1 MTFKEMEQYH
11 FEREE
16 FCNVFKKV
24 FTNDKYGLLFDL
36 MTCGYKS
43 DSFILTRHDDDF
55 YILDTETGLLI
66 TWYKHLGRINM
77 TNDKTLTLDE
87 LESEFVKLKD
97 DLKEN
102 GRIVLQRV

>member
-24 FTNDKYGLLFDL
+24 F
-36 MTCGYKS
+36 
-43 DSFILTRHDDDF
+43 
-55 YILDTETGLLI
+55 
-66 TWYKHLGRINM
+66 